1 MIYSNWG
8 GLAINGAA
16 YDCLWVIGTIG
27 MSGIFTLWV
36 IGIIGTDGKFTV
48 WGLGAIISGIYDVEG
63 LYGSNDFCWKWL
75 GIMGIGAKGLIGSM
89 ISSTE
94 SLICFIYSYLL
105 CLSILYLMRQA
116 YFLLVTLSI
125 YYRTRSYNSFSFNSI
140 SGSYWWR
147 WVLLGNNDM
156 AYLASAAK
164 D

>member
-27 MSGIFTLWV
+27 MSGIFTFWV

-89 ISSTE
+89 ISST
-94 SLICFIYSYLL
+94 LICFIYSYLL